1 MIQKITRGV
10 IGLLS
15 VAGIMVGVGMASVC
29 VVGFAAA
36 EVDKQFF
43 AGAGSQHLYSLAQRE
58 IDNRAY
64 YAQAYEIGDSAA
76 MAKLSVETETR
87 VEAAEREAERME
99 RQIEREIEAAERE
112 IERMELQREREI
124 EAAERETER
133 MELQRERKIEAA
145 EREAERWVEKME
157 REAQQLEEKLERE
170 AARLEASIE
179 RAAERWEKDI
189 ERGAQKLASK
199 WRFW

>member
-15 VAGIMVGVGMASVC
+15 VAGIMVGVSMASVC

-112 IERMELQREREI
+112 
-124 EAAERETER
+124 AER